1 MSTRTGAALPFHASS
16 SSIRPG
22 GGKDGDE
29 FI

>member
-1 MSTRTGAALPFHASS
+1 MIPITGAMLPFHASM
-16 SSIRPG
+16 RPG

>member
-1 MSTRTGAALPFHASS
+1 MIPRTGAALPFHASV
-16 SSIRPG
+16 SSIKPR